1 MKKKQINS
9 ENKRM
14 YTIFGVL
21 ALIIIL
27 IIIGVISKNVKSTN
41 IAKKVESLLNSSEA
55 KAIYI
60 MRDGCTYCELNES
73 NMNSIVKEYNFE
85 YYNIDTN
92 DLSEKDLNKIISTLK
107 IDETNF
113 GTPYLVAVKD
123 GEVIGSLN
131 GMKSYKV
138 LFDFL
143 KENELIDKDSKLYLN
158 YPTLSEYKKLIKS
171 GEKEVFILATST
183 CKFCLAEHPVLID
196 IAKETGAKIN
206 YLYLD
211 YMFNSQEEY
220 DEFMSSLKWFE
231 DNTDWGTPTTLIVKN
246 KEVRNYLSGY
256 REKDEVISYYKE
268 NGIIK

>member
-1 MKKKQINS
+1 M
-9 ENKRM
+9 
-14 YTIFGVL
+14 
-21 ALIIIL
+21 
-27 IIIGVISKNVKSTN
+27 
-41 IAKKVESLLNSSEA
+41 
-55 KAIYI
+55 
-60 MRDGCTYCELNES
+60 
-73 NMNSIVKEYNFE
+73 
-85 YYNIDTN
+85 
-92 DLSEKDLNKIISTLK
+92 
-107 IDETNF
+107 
-113 GTPYLVAVKD
+113 
-123 GEVIGSLN
+123 
-131 GMKSYKV
+131 
-138 LFDFL
+138 
-143 KENELIDKDSKLYLN
+143 
-158 YPTLSEYKKLIKS
+158 
-171 GEKEVFILATST
+171 ATST

>member
-14 YTIFGVL
+14 YTVFGVL
-21 ALIIIL
+21 VAIVLLIIV
-27 IIIGVISKNVKSTN
+27 GAISKNTKSAN
-41 IAKKVESLLNSSEA
+41 IAKEVENLLNSNEA
-55 KAIYI
+55 QAIYI

-73 NMNSIVKEYNFE
+73 NINSIVKEYNFK

-92 DLSEKDLNKIISTLK
+92 DLNEADLNKIISTLK
-107 IDETNF
+107 INPDNF
-113 GTPYLVAVKD
+113 GTPYLVVVKN
-123 GEVIGSLN
+123 GEVVGSLN

-143 KENELIDKDSKLYLN
+143 KENKLIASDAKLYLN

-171 GEKEVFILATST
+171 DEKQVFILATST

-196 IAKETGAKIN
+196 VAKETGAKIN

-211 YMFNSQEEY
+211 YMFTSQEEY

-246 KEVRNYLSGY
+246 KEVKNYLSGY
-256 REKDEVISYYKE
+256 RDKNEIISYYTE

>member
-21 ALIIIL
+21 ALIILL
-27 IIIGVISKNVKSTN
+27 IIIGLVYRNVKSAN
-41 IAKKVESLLNSSEA
+41 IVKEVQSLLNSAEV

-73 NMNSIVKEYNFE
+73 NINSIVKEYNFE

-92 DLSEKDLNKIISTLK
+92 DLVEKDLNKIISTLK
-107 IDETNF
+107 IDSTNF

-123 GEVIGSLN
+123 GEVISSLN

-143 KENELIDKDSKLYLN
+143 KENKLIASDAKLYLN

-183 CKFCLAEHPVLID
+183 CKYCLAEHPVLID

-231 DNTDWGTPTTLIVKN
+231 ENTDWGTPTTLIVKN

-256 REKDEVISYYKE
+256 REKDEVISYYRE